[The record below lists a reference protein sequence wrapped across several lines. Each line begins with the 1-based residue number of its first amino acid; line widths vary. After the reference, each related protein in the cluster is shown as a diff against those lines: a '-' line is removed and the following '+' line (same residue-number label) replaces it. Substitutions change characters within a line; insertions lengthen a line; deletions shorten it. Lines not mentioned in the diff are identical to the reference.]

1 MGVFTPV
8 NQGLDA
14 SQREAVAF
22 ALRSLDCALVHGPPG
37 TGKTT
42 AVVEIILQSV
52 ARGARVLACAASNVA
67 TDNLVERLRLGNN
80 KLKIVRMGHPAR
92 VLPAVLDV
100 TLEAQVMCSDNSSLA
115 NDCRKEMR
123 ALSARL
129 MKLGS
134 RDRAER
140 RDIRKEMNRLTK
152 EERQRQ
158 QAAVAEVLRSS
169 QVVAATLTGA
179 LGRQLEKEEFDLVVV
194 DEAAQAL
201 EVAAWGALLKGK
213 RALLAGDHLQLPPT
227 VISEEAEKLG
237 LGTTLF
243 ERAHGMYGEEVARM
257 LTTQYRMNS
266 ARTCSARFLRMLP
279 KVGPVCG
286 SNVTRSAPACG
297 GCTAPPLMLLFA
309 SSGLCRHR

>member
-1 MGVFTPV
+1 MHWALLSSPVVLREKQVLFGVRPPRFSPEEIGNFTPV
-8 NQGLDA
+8 NPGLDS
-14 SQREAVAF
+14 SQREAVSF
-22 ALRSLDCALVHGPPG
+22 ALRALDCALVHGPPG

-42 AVVEIILQSV
+42 AVVEIILQSA
-52 ARGARVLACAASNVA
+52 ARGMRVLACAASNIA
-67 TDNLVERLRLGNN
+67 TDNLVERIRLGNN
-80 KLKIVRMGHPAR
+80 KLKVVRLGHPAR

-100 TLEAQVMCSDNSSLA
+100 TLEALVLGSDNSSLA
-115 NDCRKEMR
+115 NDCRKER
-123 ALSARL
+123 KTLSARL
-129 MKLGS
+129 LKLTS

-140 RDIRKEMNRLTK
+140 RDIRKELNRLEK

-158 QAAVAEVLRSS
+158 QAAVAEVIKNS

-179 LGRQLEKEEFDLVVV
+179 MGRNLDKEEFDLVVV

-227 VISEEAEKLG
+227 VVSEEAEKLG

-266 ARTCSARFLRMLP
+266 VRCCL
-279 KVGPVCG
+279 CG
-286 SNVTRSAPACG
+286 ALITSSLL
-297 GCTAPPLMLLFA
+297 TAL
-309 SSGLCRHR
+309 SSP

>member
-1 MGVFTPV
+1 MLFGNRPPRFAPEAVGAFTPV
-8 NQGLDA
+8 NPGLDA
-14 SQREAVAF
+14 SQREAVGF
-22 ALRSLDCALVHGPPG
+22 ALRAIDCALVHGPPG

-42 AVVEIILQSV
+42 AVVEIILQSC
-52 ARGARVLACAASNVA
+52 ARGARVLACAASNIA

-80 KLKIVRMGHPAR
+80 KLKVVRMGHPAR

-100 TLEAQVMCSDNSSLA
+100 TLEALVMGSDSSSLA
-115 NDCRKEMR
+115 SDCRKEMR
-123 ALSARL
+123 QLSS
-129 MKLGS
+129 KLLKLTS

-140 RDIRKEMNRLTK
+140 RDIRKELNRLEK

-158 QAAVAEVLRSS
+158 QAAVAEVIKGA

-179 LGRQLEKEEFDLVVV
+179 MSRQLDKEEFDLVVV

-227 VISEEAEKLG
+227 VISEEAERAG

-243 ERAHGMYGEEVARM
+243 ERAHGMYGEDIARM

-266 ARTCSARFLRMLP
+266 VRGF
-279 KVGPVCG
+279 V
-286 SNVTRSAPACG
+286 
-297 GCTAPPLMLLFA
+297 
-309 SSGLCRHR
+309 